1 MSLRLPSQN
10 KFRPTFKPG
19 QKKAPPVRPSANTP
33 TSSQQ
38 TIASSSSQPLPSS
51 QKSAP
56 SSSQPSAPSS
66 SAPQL
71 SSATPAATTQ
81 STAPTQSSPQTTQS
95 INLVPKA
102 IPSSQIRAILSNK
115 SSIPNVTT
123 PTQSSPV
130 TPPVTVKLNEASSAP
145 SSSATVVPI
154 PAPPT
159 PQSTTANPS
168 SQSTNSPKTIKTPL
182 GPPPPPSPVSAPRLS
197 LLDAARN
204 HTSDTPSPGQI
215 RRRTPSIASRSERG
229 PSATPQPHR
238 ASSVAPSIRG
248 SSVTPQNPREPS
260 ATPQPPSSFGAP
272 PSLAVA
278 PSPRQPTSGLP
289 PSLGVSYGSG
299 FPPSLGTT
307 SASPAPAPAPVASP
321 SRAEAEALAAA
332 AVGTIGRIGAHHTT
346 KRPAR
351 QGGRRRVANSA
362 LTGSQTNVPVMAIP
376 KSRATKKAPR
386 TVRENTEDRRTSE
399 EEEEEEAEVEDQSD
413 AGTSRG
419 GKRRTSAQLT
429 EDEDGRPIKRQKKK
443 KQKKAPGV
451 ATISLQDIQPD
462 ELVGDQVDEV
472 VITMGDLAT
481 TLAAQGRV
489 SSRAIRIDEHRR
501 EEDQKKKEASRLRA
515 EHAWRRDQIKRRKV
529 RHTKN
534 RDRARR
540 REELGKLGMDE
551 GIVSQ
556 DEDDSEEEFEPEP
569 ERLTPES
576 TPEPDARREES
587 TRLQEEGEEEWDEDG
602 EEYNDVPVDN
612 NAQPLFVDGEDDGGS
627 QPGEEGEGYDDG
639 GAELTAEDIAAQEEA
654 DADMAALRELGINIV
669 DDAGAGEGVD
679 GEEDYEEPNWEVED
693 DDYPDIEGYRRDLER
708 DRRRIR
714 EQQERDDGEVV
725 EINDETRFINAA
737 SFAKYTKPQRWTTTE
752 TELFYQVLEETGE
765 NYSLMKAYFPGR
777 TIKQLKLKGLKENRL
792 NPDKMTAAILARRPL
807 DKEYLTKSSGFDP
820 TRPWDKE
827 EALFEEAKSDA
838 DRLKKIDSTRPD
850 GEIEE
855 VDDVEGGEGG
865 FDETM
870 LQELDAEEDVG
881 EEQDEEEK
889 DGQDEEQVD
898 YQDNEEEY

>member
-19 QKKAPPVRPSANTP
+19 QKKAPPVRPSENAP
-33 TSSQQ
+33 SSSQQ
-38 TIASSSSQPLPSS
+38 TIVPSSSQPLPSS

-66 SAPQL
+66 FAPQP
-71 SSATPAATTQ
+71 SATTPAASTQ
-81 STAPTQSSPQTTQS
+81 STAPPDSSPQPTQS
-95 INLVPKA
+95 TNLVPKA

-115 SSIPNVTT
+115 SSTPNVTI

-130 TPPVTVKLNEASSAP
+130 TPSVTVKLNEASSAP
-145 SSSATVVPI
+145 SSSATVVPFS
-154 PAPPT
+154 APPT
-159 PQSTTANPS
+159 PQSATANPF
-168 SQSTNSPKTIKTPL
+168 SQTTSSPKTTKTPL

-204 HTSDTPSPGQI
+204 HTSDTSSPGQI
-215 RRRTPSIASRSERG
+215 RRRTPSIASRSERA
-229 PSATPQPHR
+229 PSATPQPQR

-272 PSLAVA
+272 PPLGVA
-278 PSPRQPTSGLP
+278 PSPRQPTSSLP

-307 SASPAPAPAPVASP
+307 STSPAPAPAPVASS
-321 SRAEAEALAAA
+321 SRVEAEALAAA
-332 AVGTIGRIGAHHTT
+332 AVGTIGRVGAHHTS

-362 LTGSQTNVPVMAIP
+362 STGSKTNVPIVEIP
-376 KSRATKKAPR
+376 ISRATKKAPR
-386 TVRENTEDRRTSE
+386 VVRENTEDRRTS

-413 AGTSRG
+413 AGTSMG
-419 GKRRTSAQLT
+419 GKRRSSAQLT

-551 GIVSQ
+551 GIVSP

-587 TRLQEEGEEEWDEDG
+587 TRLQEEGEGEWDEDG

-612 NAQPLFVDGEDDGGS
+612 NAQPLFMNGEDEGGSQAGEKGEGDDDGGV
-627 QPGEEGEGYDDG
+627 
-639 GAELTAEDIAAQEEA
+639 ELTAEDIAAQEEA
-654 DADMAALRELGINIV
+654 DADKAALRELGINIV
-669 DDAGAGEGVD
+669 DDAGEGEGEGVD

-838 DRLKKIDSTRPD
+838 DRLKELDSTRPA
-850 GEIEE
+850 GEVEE
-855 VDDVEGGEGG
+855 VDEGDNEGG
-865 FDETM
+865 FDSTM
-870 LQELDAEEDVG
+870 LQ
-881 EEQDEEEK
+881 
-889 DGQDEEQVD
+889 
-898 YQDNEEEY
+898 